1 MSRGAGR
8 REARVIAQ
16 AKINLFL
23 RVLAREASGYHQLET
38 LFQRLELGDEV
49 TVRVGVPG
57 WAVDTRGAELGPVER
72 NLAWRA
78 AMAYVD
84 AAGWPGGFAIELDKQ
99 IPVGG
104 GLGGGSADAGA
115 VLRCLDRLN
124 PRPLGTA
131 ALLAIAAGLGAD
143 VPFLT
148 AEHPLALAWGRGE
161 RMLALPPLPARHV
174 QLALFEEGVATAEVF
189 RALAARERPE
199 PDRQPPRPILW
210 SPERF
215 ATWDAVALVATNDLE
230 PVVFGM
236 RPEIGEIRRLF
247 GAVAT
252 ELAASRESPAE
263 EGDSTPFALMTG
275 SGATVFL
282 LDPVREAGA
291 AFELVMHGAP
301 EDTDAAPA
309 LRIAE
314 TVTATRVADVEL
326 DE

>member
-1 MSRGAGR
+1 MSGSAGR

-57 WAVDTRGAELGPVER
+57 RSLDSAGVELGPTER

-78 AMAYVD
+78 ASAYAE
-84 AAGWPGGFAIELDKQ
+84 AAGWPDGFAIELDKQ

-124 PRPLGTA
+124 PRPLGA
-131 ALLAIAAGLGAD
+131 ATLLGIAATLGAD

-148 AEHPLALAWGRGE
+148 TEHPLVLAWGRGE
-161 RMLALPPLPARHV
+161 RMLALPGLPARHV
-174 QLALFEEGVATAEVF
+174 HLALFEEGVSTAEAF
-189 RALAARERPE
+189 RALASR
-199 PDRQPPRPILW
+199 DQPPSRPIVW

-230 PVVFGM
+230 RVVFEM
-236 RPEIGEIRRLF
+236 RPEIGAMKRLF
-247 GAVAT
+247 AAVAG
-252 ELAASRESPAE
+252 ELAASRVDPLDD
-263 EGDSTPFALMTG
+263 GDSTPFALMTG
-275 SGATVFL
+275 SGATVVL

-291 AFELVMHGAP
+291 EFELVLHAAP
-301 EDTDAAPA
+301 EDPAAGAA
-309 LRIAE
+309 LEIAE
-314 TVTATRVADVEL
+314 TLTATRVADVEL
-326 DE
+326 SG